1 MDLISVIIPVY
12 NAEKYLAECLDSIIN
27 QDYPKIEII
36 IVDDGSLDASS
47 KIADNYAQ
55 KNSNIKVYHRPNSG
69 AHSSRIFGIKQ
80 SQGEFITFVDS
91 DDKLPQ
97 GALSLLYANAQKYN
111 LDIVLGASLD
121 MNEKKQI
128 TRNINTAGNGIYTNI
143 EYIKFLLSEKCIIG
157 PACKIIKKEIL
168 KNISFELPKTI
179 FQHEDLFMNIL
190 IGLHSRKIGIDNDI
204 NAYYYSCQ
212 NLESLSRGK
221 LMSED
226 NWILLFNQIR
236 QILISYHVYDEC
248 KKDYIKYIH
257 HTIYSL
263 FHIKGKRI
271 FKKYNQLNI
280 SFKDRRIHDAII
292 YFINKNNIT
301 LSAFLQLRYFIKKI
315 L

>member
-1 MDLISVIIPVY
+1 MDLISVIIPIY
-12 NAEKYLAECLDSIIN
+12 KAEKYLEQCIESIIK
-27 QDYPKIEII
+27 QDYKDIEILLIDDESPDRCPI
-36 IVDDGSLDASS
+36 ICDS
-47 KIADNYAQ
+47 YAQ
-55 KNSNIKVYHRPNSG
+55 KDNRIKVYHKKNTG
-69 AHSSRIFGIKQ
+69 AHSSRIFGVQHCKGKYIA
-80 SQGEFITFVDS
+80 FVDA

-97 GALSLLYANAQKYN
+97 NALAQLYNVAQKYN
-111 LDIVLGASLD
+111 LDIALGASLD
-121 MNEKKQI
+121 INEKKQI
-128 TRNINTAGNGIYTNI
+128 IRNINRAGNGIYTNI

-168 KNISFELPKTI
+168 KNISFELPRTI

-226 NWILLFNQIR
+226 NWILLFNKIR

-248 KKDYIKYIH
+248 KKDYIRYIH

-263 FHIKGKRI
+263 FHIKEKRI

-280 SFKDRRIHDAII
+280 SFKDRRIYDVII
-292 YFINKNNIT
+292 YFINKSNIT
-301 LSAFLQLRYFIKKI
+301 LSAFLQLRYFIKKV